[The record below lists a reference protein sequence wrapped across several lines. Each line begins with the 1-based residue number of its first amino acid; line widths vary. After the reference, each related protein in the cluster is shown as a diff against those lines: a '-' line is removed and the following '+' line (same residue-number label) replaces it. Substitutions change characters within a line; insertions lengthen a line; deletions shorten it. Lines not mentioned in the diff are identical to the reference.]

1 MKRLN
6 IKIWN
11 NTNKFYNKEVQGYNF
26 PRWRF
31 ERKCDTP
38 DKKAQ
43 IKKINQI
50 ELNYFYW
57 KKI

>member
-11 NTNKFYNKEVQGYNF
+11 NTNKFYNKEVQEYNF

-50 ELNYFYW
+50 ELNYFY
-57 KKI
+57 